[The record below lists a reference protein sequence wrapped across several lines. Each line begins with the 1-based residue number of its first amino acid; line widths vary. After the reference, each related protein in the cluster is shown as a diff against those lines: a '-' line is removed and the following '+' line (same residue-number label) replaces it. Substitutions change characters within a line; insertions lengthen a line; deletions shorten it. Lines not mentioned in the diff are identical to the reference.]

1 MIVQITVVSAVRG
14 HLWEFDF
21 TLGNGEGKLFEGTIS
36 LDEAIGFAN
45 RADHSPFAEMC
56 RTIKATPSGEFS
68 WLVGRIFTNDS

>member
-45 RADHSPFAEMC
+45 RPDLGLVAEMYC
-56 RTIKATPSGEFS
+56 TINATPSGEFS

>member
-1 MIVQITVVSAVRG
+1 MIVKITVVSAVRG

-21 TLGNGEGKLFEGTIS
+21 TLGNGEGKLFEGAIS

-45 RADHSPFAEMC
+45 RPELGPVADMC
-56 RTIKATPSGEFS
+56 RTIKATPPGEFS